1 MSKLAELRKRLLEQ
15 EQKTNNNSYSDN
27 TIYPFWNMN
36 DNSTATIR
44 FLPDADSENVYFWRE
59 RQMIKLQFSGIKG
72 QDETKPVTVNVPCM
86 EMWEGEKC
94 PIHDEIRPWFKDGNL
109 EETARKFW
117 KKRSYIF
124 QGLVVDSPIKEDNE
138 PENPIRRLIIS
149 PQIFNIIKAALM
161 DPDFPEMPTDY
172 EAGTDF
178 KINKT
183 PNGQYSTYTT
193 SSWARR
199 ERSLT
204 QNERDSI
211 DNFGLFT
218 LNDFLP
224 KKPNEQELQ
233 AIFDMFEASLDGQ
246 LYDPE
251 KFEQFYKPVGYNS
264 ENSSNG
270 SSSNDTNT
278 PTKTEKKV
286 EEKVEEPE
294 VESNESSDESSSGGK
309 NAQDILAAI
318 RNRKAS

>member
-1 MSKLAELRKRLLEQ
+1 MSKLAELRKQLLAQ

-36 DNSTATIR
+36 DNSTTTVR
-44 FLPDADSENVYFWRE
+44 FLPDADDTNPFFWRE
-59 RQMIKLQFSGIKG
+59 RQMIKLPFSGIKG
-72 QDETKPVTVNVPCM
+72 HDETRPVTVTVPCM

-109 EETARKFW
+109 EETARKYW

-124 QGLVVDSPIKEDNE
+124 QGLIVESTLKEENE

-172 EAGTDF
+172 DAGTDF

-204 QNERDSI
+204 ENERNNI

-233 AIFDMFEASLDGQ
+233 AIFDLFEASLDGQ

-251 KFEQFYKPVGYNS
+251 KFEQYYKPAGYNS
-264 ENSSNG
+264 DNSNSDN
-270 SSSNDTNT
+270 TNT
-278 PTKTEKKV
+278 STSVEKKV
-286 EEKVEEPE
+286 EEKASEPDVDE
-294 VESNESSDESSSGGK
+294 TENTNESESSGK

>member
-109 EETARKFW
+109 EETARKYW

-204 QNERDSI
+204 ENERNAV

-286 EEKVEEPE
+286 EEKVEEPK
-294 VESNESSDESSSGGK
+294 VESNEGSDESSSGGK